1 MGQRDGNDSSELS
14 FSAAME
20 ELEAVLHRIE
30 GDKIDID
37 QLGTELGRAAK
48 LLEVC
53 REKIRRAEVE
63 VRQIVEQIENEPGAA
78 AAEPAPAGLAAT
90 GAGPVRAAGELAGEA
105 ASTGVLWSE
114 SDVARANEDAQR
126 DSEEARKSDRGL
138 DFDAAR
144 EQGNLPGR
152 DDDIPF

>member
-1 MGQRDGNDSSELS
+1 MNAAKANDPTELS
-14 FSAAME
+14 FSEAMK

-30 GDKIDID
+30 GEEIDID
-37 QLGTELGRAAK
+37 QLGMELGRAAK

-63 VRQIVEQIENEPGAA
+63 VQQIVEKIEEDEPAAAGAA
-78 AAEPAPAGLAAT
+78 AAAIDADADAAPR
-90 GAGPVRAAGELAGEA
+90 RAAGKPTDEA

-114 SDVARANEDAQR
+114 GDQ
-126 DSEEARKSDRGL
+126 
-138 DFDAAR
+138 
-144 EQGNLPGR
+144 

>member
-1 MGQRDGNDSSELS
+1 MNAAKANDPTELS
-14 FSAAME
+14 FSEAMK

-30 GDKIDID
+30 GEEIDID
-37 QLGTELGRAAK
+37 QLGMELGRAAK

-63 VRQIVEQIENEPGAA
+63 VQQIVEKIEEDEPAAAGAAGAA
-78 AAEPAPAGLAAT
+78 AAAIDADADAAPR
-90 GAGPVRAAGELAGEA
+90 RAAGKPTDEA

-114 SDVARANEDAQR
+114 GDQ
-126 DSEEARKSDRGL
+126 
-138 DFDAAR
+138 
-144 EQGNLPGR
+144 